1 MHITELSLEN
11 FRNYNTLHL
20 NLSQGI
26 NLFYGDNAQG
36 KTNILEAIY
45 LCATARSHRTK
56 QEKELIQWTQKE
68 ACVRIKA
75 QKKYIETTLS
85 FKLTLSSKSIYVNQL
100 PIRRLDELLGNLY
113 VVMFSP
119 EDLRLVKNSP
129 KERRRF
135 IDMELSQLD
144 RRYYQTLRQ
153 YHKVLKQRN
162 LTLKTQDV
170 MMLDVWDSQLIQYAK
185 EIIQRR
191 IQFINEINQLAKE
204 IHACIT
210 NRQENLQINYLP
222 SAPLET
228 FEIQLLKNR
237 EKDRMH
243 KTTLIGPH
251 RDDIQFLINDRDA
264 KLYASQGQQRTI
276 VLALK
281 LAELELMKKQT
292 GDAPILLL
300 DDVLSELDEKRQKDL
315 FKYTKN
321 IQTLVTCAEY
331 SQSWCNQSIK
341 NLYYVTN
348 NKVILQKTSV

>member
-1 MHITELSLEN
+1 MYITELSLQN
-11 FRNYNTLHL
+11 FRNYDTLSL
-20 NLSQGI
+20 NLSEGI

-45 LCATARSHRTK
+45 LGATARSHRTK

-68 ACVRIKA
+68 AYIKIKA
-75 QKKYIETTLS
+75 QKKYVETTIY
-85 FKLTLSSKSIYVNQL
+85 FKLTSSSKSIYVNQL

-135 IDMELSQLD
+135 IDMELCQLD
-144 RRYYQTLRQ
+144 RHYYQMLKH

-162 LTLKTQDV
+162 LTLKMQDLT
-170 MMLDVWDSQLIQYAK
+170 MLDIWDSQLAQYAK
-185 EIIQRR
+185 DIIQRR
-191 IQFINEINQLAKE
+191 IQFIKQINQLAKE

-210 NRQENLQINYLP
+210 SHKENFQINYLP
-222 SAPLET
+222 SMSLEL
-228 FEIQLLKNR
+228 FETQLLKNR
-237 EKDRMH
+237 EKDRLH

-251 RDDIQFLINDRDA
+251 RDDIQFLINDKDA
-264 KLYASQGQQRTI
+264 RLYASQGQQRTI

-281 LAELELMKKQT
+281 LAELELIKQQI
-292 GDAPILLL
+292 GESPILLL

-321 IQTLVTCAEY
+321 TQTLITCAENA
-331 SQSWCNQSIK
+331 QSWCHQSISQ
-341 NLYYVTN
+341 LYHVTHN
-348 NKVILQKTSV
+348 QVILQKIGV